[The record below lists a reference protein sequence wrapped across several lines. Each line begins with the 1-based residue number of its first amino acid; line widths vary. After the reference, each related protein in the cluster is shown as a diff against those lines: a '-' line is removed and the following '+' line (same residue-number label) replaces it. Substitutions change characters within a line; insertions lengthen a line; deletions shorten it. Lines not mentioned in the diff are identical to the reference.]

1 MGVGS
6 RQSWALPVAGSAAHP
21 SAHPS
26 FSPPAHTAEDPN
38 FGGGLVG
45 SLLGKAVGGVLRS
58 AVGALGE
65 QLREAAERAQDVQD
79 QASRLIESS
88 SKVRAAL
95 GGSIRVGAPV
105 SQSSSSSSINGRSS
119 QTVTLIVPVVG
130 ANGRTAQAQVRA
142 VEGGGS
148 GRPQLSVSVR
158 LPNGQTVDLDDISSP
173 AAQTI
178 DVEWRS
184 VDDK

>member
-1 MGVGS
+1 M
-6 RQSWALPVAGSAAHP
+6 
-21 SAHPS
+21 
-26 FSPPAHTAEDPN
+26 
-38 FGGGLVG
+38 
-45 SLLGKAVGGVLRS
+45 RS
-58 AVGALGE
+58 
-65 QLREAAERAQDVQD
+65 
-79 QASRLIESS
+79 
-88 SKVRAAL
+88 AL
-95 GGSIRVGAPV
+95 GGSVQVMPAV

-142 VEGGGS
+142 VEAAGS

-158 LPNGQTVDLDDISSP
+158 LPNGQTVDLDGSSSP